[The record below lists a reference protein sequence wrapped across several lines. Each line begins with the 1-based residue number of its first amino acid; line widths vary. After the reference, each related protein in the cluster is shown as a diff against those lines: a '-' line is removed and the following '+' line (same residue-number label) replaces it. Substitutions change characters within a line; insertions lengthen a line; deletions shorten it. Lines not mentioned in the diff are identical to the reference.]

1 MTRPRMVLLI
11 GCALAFS
18 AIVGAQGT
26 PRLAGTWKLAT
37 TNPPV
42 AAGRG
47 GGGGAPGPGGPYGAT
62 TFTAAPESLVITQTA
77 SDVTVQIGATK
88 EVFTLDDKTTE
99 APVGDVNALKTRAH
113 WEGAKL
119 HLHYKQAMNFG
130 RDVLSVNG
138 DTLTML
144 RDLETGGQSTTR
156 TMTYTK
162 VQ

>member
-1 MTRPRMVLLI
+1 MTQPRTVLLI
-11 GCALAFS
+11 GCAFALS
-18 AIVGAQGT
+18 ASVGAQGT

-37 TNPPV
+37 TNPPI
-42 AAGRG
+42 ATGR
-47 GGGGAPGPGGPYGAT
+47 GGGAPGPAGPYGAT
-62 TFTAAPESLVITQTA
+62 TFAAAPDSLVITQSA
-77 SDVTVQIGATK
+77 NDVTVQIGATK

-99 APVGDVNALKTRAH
+99 VPAGDVNALKTRAH

-130 RDVLSVNG
+130 RDVLSVSG
-138 DTLTML
+138 DTLTLL

>member
-1 MTRPRMVLLI
+1 MTQLRMVLLI
-11 GCALAFS
+11 GCVLAVALT
-18 AIVGAQGT
+18 VGAQGT
-26 PRLAGTWKLAT
+26 PRLGGTWKLAT
-37 TNPPV
+37 TNPPI
-42 AAGRG
+42 ATGR
-47 GGGGAPGPGGPYGAT
+47 GGGAPGPGGPYGAT
-62 TFTAAPESLVITQTA
+62 TFAAAPETLVITQGA
-77 SDVTVQIGATK
+77 NDVTVQIGATK
-88 EVFTLDDKTTE
+88 EVFTLDDKVTE
-99 APVGDVNALKTRAH
+99 VPAGDVNALKTRAH

-156 TMTYTK
+156 TMTYSK

>member
-1 MTRPRMVLLI
+1 MTQPRMVLVI

-18 AIVGAQGT
+18 AGVGAQGT

-42 AAGRG
+42 ATGR
-47 GGGGAPGPGGPYGAT
+47 GGGAPGPGGEYGAT
-62 TFTAAPESLVITQTA
+62 TFAAAPESLVITQNA
-77 SDVTVQIGATK
+77 NNVTVQIGATK

-99 APVGDVNALKTRAH
+99 VPAGDVNALKTRAH
-113 WEGAKL
+113 WEGPKL

>member
-1 MTRPRMVLLI
+1 
-11 GCALAFS
+11 
-18 AIVGAQGT
+18 
-26 PRLAGTWKLAT
+26 
-37 TNPPV
+37 
-42 AAGRG
+42 
-47 GGGGAPGPGGPYGAT
+47 
-62 TFTAAPESLVITQTA
+62 
-77 SDVTVQIGATK
+77 VTVQIGATK
-88 EVFTLDDKTTE
+88 EVFTLDDKVTE

-119 HLHYKQAMNFG
+119 HLHYKQAQNFG
-130 RDVLSVNG
+130 RDVLSVSG

>member
-1 MTRPRMVLLI
+1 MTQSRMVLLI
-11 GCALAFS
+11 GCVLAFAAS
-18 AIVGAQGT
+18 VGAQGT

-37 TNPPV
+37 INPPI
-42 AAGRG
+42 ATGRA
-47 GGGGAPGPGGPYGAT
+47 GGAPGPGGPYGAT
-62 TFTAAPESLVITQTA
+62 TFAAAPENLVITQGA
-77 SDVTVQIGATK
+77 NDVTVQIGATK

-99 APVGDVNALKTRAH
+99 VPAGDVNALKTRAH

-138 DTLTML
+138 ETLTML

>member
-1 MTRPRMVLLI
+1 MTQLRMVLLI
-11 GCALAFS
+11 GCVLAVAVS
-18 AIVGAQGT
+18 VGAQGT

-37 TNPPV
+37 INPPIGT
-42 AAGRG
+42 GRA
-47 GGGGAPGPGGPYGAT
+47 GGAPGPGGPYGAT
-62 TFTAAPESLVITQTA
+62 TFAAAPENLVITQGA
-77 SDVTVQIGATK
+77 NDVTVQIGATK

-99 APVGDVNALKTRAH
+99 VPAGDVNALKTRAH

>member
-1 MTRPRMVLLI
+1 MTQSRMVLLI
-11 GCALAFS
+11 GCVLGFAAS
-18 AIVGAQGT
+18 IGAQGT

-37 TNPPV
+37 INPPIGT
-42 AAGRG
+42 GR
-47 GGGGAPGPGGPYGAT
+47 GGGAPGPGGPYGAT
-62 TFTAAPESLVITQTA
+62 TFAAAPENLVITQGA
-77 SDVTVQIGATK
+77 NDVTVQIGATK

-119 HLHYKQAMNFG
+119 HLHFKQAMNFG

>member
-1 MTRPRMVLLI
+1 MTQPRMVLLL
-11 GCALAFS
+11 GCALAIS
-18 AIVGAQGT
+18 ATVAAQGT
-26 PRLAGTWKLAT
+26 PRLSGTWKLAAI
-37 TNPPV
+37 NPPIET
-42 AAGRG
+42 GR
-47 GGGGAPGPGGPYGAT
+47 GGGAPGPGGPYGAT
-62 TFTAAPESLVITQTA
+62 TFAAAPESLVITQTA
-77 SDVTVQIGATK
+77 SDVTVQIGPTK
-88 EVFTLDDKTTE
+88 ETFTLDDKITE
-99 APVGDVNALKTRAH
+99 VPPGDVNALKTRAH